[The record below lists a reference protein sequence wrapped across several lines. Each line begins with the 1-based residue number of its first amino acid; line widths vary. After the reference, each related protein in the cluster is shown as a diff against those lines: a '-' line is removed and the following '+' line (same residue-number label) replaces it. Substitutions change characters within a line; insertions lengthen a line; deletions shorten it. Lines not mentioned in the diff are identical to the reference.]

1 MVMRRAI
8 LSLFLVATWF
18 ANVSAGVQKLQ
29 YDVILMKNK
38 IGSATVE
45 KHTRNDTTQ
54 YFLKSSSTAKV
65 MMMKQSSSISF
76 DVLFKKNQ
84 LITSHYKMNKDDENF
99 YTKIFWDKSKYS
111 INANGVQKSSL
122 GPIAMTTIQLYF
134 QEPKNIAQI
143 FVERLGEFIK
153 LTKSAEGV
161 YEYTL
166 PDGVKN
172 IYRYT
177 AGKLMEVELSKTMG
191 SVYMKLVQ

>member
-1 MVMRRAI
+1 MRRAI
-8 LSLFLVATWF
+8 LSLFLVAAWF

-54 YFLKSSSTAKV
+54 YLLKSSSTAKV